1 MCFTCIL
8 WETNGQRRFF
18 DFLFK
23 EILFVEKEDDGRVRE
38 PLVVTN
44 RIEEFQTF
52 LHSILLMIEKNKQIF
67 TNEVN
72 LCLLKNII
80 ISYREKWL
88 RWSRLHEALDRIRTW
103 PRKKW
108 WPWRPQSNGSTSS
121 ARNADLQ
128 RRTIWRMNQEKKKTI
143 KWKIYTVDEDDATSD
158 THLKLRFLNEKW
170 TSTMPVVLTRV
181 RRISCSVGW

>member
-1 MCFTCIL
+1 VCFTCIL

-80 ISYREKWL
+80 ISYREK
-88 RWSRLHEALDRIRTW
+88 
-103 PRKKW
+103 
-108 WPWRPQSNGSTSS
+108 
-121 ARNADLQ
+121 
-128 RRTIWRMNQEKKKTI
+128 
-143 KWKIYTVDEDDATSD
+143 
-158 THLKLRFLNEKW
+158 
-170 TSTMPVVLTRV
+170 
-181 RRISCSVGW
+181 